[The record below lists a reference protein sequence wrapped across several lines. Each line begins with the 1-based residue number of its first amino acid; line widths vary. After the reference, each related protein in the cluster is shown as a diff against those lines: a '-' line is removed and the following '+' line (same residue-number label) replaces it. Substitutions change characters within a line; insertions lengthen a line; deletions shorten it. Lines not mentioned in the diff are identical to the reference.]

1 MGNLYNFIGFY
12 YIELQVIWKGNMSLR
27 CSLVVVVQRFLR
39 RCRPS
44 GAGVV
49 EWIVHEIFNRKG
61 GGCDLEYY
69 EPLNGGIVSAV
80 FGLNYRIIG
89 GICRWAAAYWLLLSA
104 C

>member
-1 MGNLYNFIGFY
+1 
-12 YIELQVIWKGNMSLR
+12 MSLR

-61 GGCDLEYY
+61 GAIWNIMSL
-69 EPLNGGIVSAV
+69 
-80 FGLNYRIIG
+80 
-89 GICRWAAAYWLLLSA
+89 
-104 C
+104 